1 MPGIYRWLR
10 WPLLL
15 LAVTGLLF
23 FAAWRLTQPDVLQWD
38 DTVEYWAAGRLNAR
52 GQNPYAPEALHRLER
67 QAGRPLEEPLMMWN
81 PPWLLALAMPLGL
94 LPYPAARVLWY
105 LLHLAV
111 VFFASLLI
119 GKETGAPS
127 PARQGL
133 AILLGFS
140 FGPTLHAFKA
150 GQIAPLMLL
159 APLGF
164 LACFRRQRWGMA
176 GAMAALSLIKPHLL
190 YLFLGAVLL
199 DALAH
204 HRWNVLLGLIG
215 ATALSSGLAMAA
227 NPRVWEQYAYAVTHY
242 PPKDWATPTLG
253 GFLRL
258 LLGVEHF
265 WLQFLPPAL
274 GLLWLLFYWRRHR
287 RVWQW
292 EQHIPLLVLISA
304 TTAAYGWTFDL
315 LVMLIA
321 LIPALIRLVEIRR
334 HPAAVALL
342 ATYLAVDVISLF
354 TSWEQIFYAWM
365 APSLLLWYLLAE
377 RTYQQQMVTAC
388 PRIVSSA

>member
-94 LPYPAARVLWY
+94 LPYPAARVLWF

-140 FGPTLHAFKA
+140 FGPTLHALKA
-150 GQIAPLMLL
+150 GQITPLMLL

-176 GAMAALSLIKPHLL
+176 GAMAALGLIK
-190 YLFLGAVLL
+190 
-199 DALAH
+199 
-204 HRWNVLLGLIG
+204 
-215 ATALSSGLAMAA
+215 
-227 NPRVWEQYAYAVTHY
+227 
-242 PPKDWATPTLG
+242 
-253 GFLRL
+253 
-258 LLGVEHF
+258 
-265 WLQFLPPAL
+265 
-274 GLLWLLFYWRRHR
+274 

-365 APSLLLWYLLAE
+365 APSLPRRPGHLVGADPVAGPPRGLVPLATSARPSRCLLYTAVSVYLGSLFLPLLGTPLRLALPALIPVGVPFALIRCGVLQRDE
-377 RTYQQQMVTAC
+377 RGFPSHKDAKTQRV
-388 PRIVSSA
+388 V